1 MYIMSEYI
9 MNQSSKPRFCLIP
22 NHYGTLIISTYIWTI
37 VAWSG
42 SHRCGV
48 THTCVNRH
56 RHKLR
61 EVAPVGIKMSAPNAS
76 ERKACWGARD
86 QLWKCLDEFE
96 AMCPAQWV
104 KYFVKQR
111 DFLKYKEKIQKQGYE
126 PTEGASKL

>member
-1 MYIMSEYI
+1 
-9 MNQSSKPRFCLIP
+9 
-22 NHYGTLIISTYIWTI
+22 
-37 VAWSG
+37 
-42 SHRCGV
+42 
-48 THTCVNRH
+48 
-56 RHKLR
+56 
-61 EVAPVGIKMSAPNAS
+61 MSAPNAS

-86 QLWKCLDEFE
+86 QFWKCLDAHQDQTTACEKHQRQFE